1 MKSRLKNYI
10 NSKSFIFYLLLIFP
24 FTIIAQPSLETLVK
38 NIKYRQI
45 GPTRQGGRVV
55 AFTVS
60 QQDPFTFYMAGG
72 PGGVWKTENNGNTFY
87 PIFENE
93 DIASIGDI
101 TLAPSNDSILW
112 IGSGEANLRNSTYY
126 GNGVYKSL
134 DAGKTWKH
142 MGLKESHHIGRV
154 LIHPKNPD
162 IVYVAAQGHY
172 YSENPERGIY
182 KTIDGG
188 KTWKKSLDIK
198 INSRHIGATEIKM
211 DKNNPNVLY
220 AVTYDRIR
228 TPWMFKNNG
237 EGSGIYKSSDG
248 GESWKKLIK
257 GLPSGSLGKIG
268 IDIYDKNPN
277 ILYAN
282 IDNANPISNNNRTV
296 LHEIYRSENAGESW
310 FKVSKERESIG
321 DRSNYYGQIIIDPNN
336 HQHIYVLSP
345 IVHESFDGGQ
355 NWEQNIRYGGDNH
368 VLWINNSDSRH
379 MMMGYDYG
387 MAITHDTGKNW
398 YHPDE
403 IPMGQFYAI
412 GVDMDYP
419 YNVYGGTQDFGSWKG
434 PSTKK
439 GRFPIR
445 FEDWEHTNGGDG
457 FYNLIDPNDSRWLYS
472 SSQFGHITRIDQK
485 TGTRKTIVDDRTE
498 NLRFNWN
505 TPLLISPHNSSTLY
519 VGAQKVLKSI
529 NKGENWENISPDL
542 AGYNIDKKGFGPF
555 VYGTLTTLDES
566 PIEEGVIWA
575 GSDNGKVFLTK
586 DGGKSWTNL
595 DNKIK
600 GNPNYWV
607 TRITASN
614 HNPNTAYLTYSG
626 LRRDDFRPF
635 IFKTEDYGNSW
646 VSIASNLPN
655 ESINVIK
662 EDYRNPNLLF
672 IGTDKA
678 IYTSL
683 NSGINWIKLK
693 NNMPTIA
700 IHDIVIHPREKDL
713 VVGTHGRS
721 IYIAD
726 ISPLQEISDD
736 LLLKNAH
743 LFDIESKVQWR
754 MISQPSVSA
763 QNFSGENEAAGVT
776 INYYLKEKVDNNIKV
791 LIYKDEKLI
800 NELASPNNAGIN
812 SVEWGMTMRKPRTNE
827 EKIEWKKEQK
837 YIKEEPEF
845 FDYYDAVE
853 MFPLTNEEV
862 DKYGR
867 SLKTRIH
874 PLSGNTDKNYKY
886 YKVPPGD
893 YKVVL
898 SIDGIDQNKIVSIL
912 EDVWYK

>member
-10 NSKSFIFYLLLIFP
+10 NSTSFIFFLLLIFP

-55 AFTVS
+55 AFTIS

-198 INSRHIGATEIKM
+198 ISSRHIGATEIKM

-282 IDNANPISNNNRTV
+282 IDNASPISNNNKPV

-310 FKVSKERESIG
+310 FKVSKEGESVG

-387 MAITHDTGKNW
+387 MAITHDAGKN
-398 YHPDE
+398 
-403 IPMGQFYAI
+403 
-412 GVDMDYP
+412 
-419 YNVYGGTQDFGSWKG
+419 
-434 PSTKK
+434 
-439 GRFPIR
+439 
-445 FEDWEHTNGGDG
+445 
-457 FYNLIDPNDSRWLYS
+457 
-472 SSQFGHITRIDQK
+472 
-485 TGTRKTIVDDRTE
+485 
-498 NLRFNWN
+498 
-505 TPLLISPHNSSTLY
+505 
-519 VGAQKVLKSI
+519 
-529 NKGENWENISPDL
+529 
-542 AGYNIDKKGFGPF
+542 
-555 VYGTLTTLDES
+555 
-566 PIEEGVIWA
+566 
-575 GSDNGKVFLTK
+575 
-586 DGGKSWTNL
+586 
-595 DNKIK
+595 
-600 GNPNYWV
+600 
-607 TRITASN
+607 
-614 HNPNTAYLTYSG
+614 
-626 LRRDDFRPF
+626 
-635 IFKTEDYGNSW
+635 
-646 VSIASNLPN
+646 
-655 ESINVIK
+655 
-662 EDYRNPNLLF
+662 
-672 IGTDKA
+672 
-678 IYTSL
+678 
-683 NSGINWIKLK
+683 
-693 NNMPTIA
+693 
-700 IHDIVIHPREKDL
+700 
-713 VVGTHGRS
+713 
-721 IYIAD
+721 
-726 ISPLQEISDD
+726 
-736 LLLKNAH
+736 
-743 LFDIESKVQWR
+743 
-754 MISQPSVSA
+754 
-763 QNFSGENEAAGVT
+763 
-776 INYYLKEKVDNNIKV
+776 
-791 LIYKDEKLI
+791 
-800 NELASPNNAGIN
+800 
-812 SVEWGMTMRKPRTNE
+812 
-827 EKIEWKKEQK
+827 
-837 YIKEEPEF
+837 
-845 FDYYDAVE
+845 
-853 MFPLTNEEV
+853 
-862 DKYGR
+862 
-867 SLKTRIH
+867 
-874 PLSGNTDKNYKY
+874 
-886 YKVPPGD
+886 
-893 YKVVL
+893 
-898 SIDGIDQNKIVSIL
+898 
-912 EDVWYK
+912 